1 MIKEAVFKSFDNTEA
16 LEQQL
21 SDRIAVG
28 LQEAIDKRG
37 EASLVV
43 SGGRT
48 PAGLFEKLS
57 QKPIDWSEVF
67 ITLADERWVDPEHH
81 DSNENMVRNCLLQH
95 RAANAKFRGLKN
107 MFATATAGVAMTTEQ
122 LANFPRPF
130 DVVILGMG
138 NDGHTCSWFPCA
150 DASQLDTA
158 LNTEA
163 LLCAVQPQT
172 APYERITF
180 SRSAILNSRQ
190 IYLHLVGEQK
200 LDVYK
205 KALSSDEISEMPI
218 RAVLAQHKTPVDVFW
233 SA

>member
-1 MIKEAVFKSFDNTEA
+1 MIKEAVFKSFDSPES

-21 SDRIAVG
+21 AERIAAQ
-28 LQEAIDKRG
+28 LQDAIDKRG
-37 EASLVV
+37 TASLVV

-48 PAGLFEKLS
+48 PTGLFNKLS
-57 QKPIDWSEVF
+57 EKAIDWSEVF
-67 ITLADERWVDPEHH
+67 VTLADERWVAVDDA
-81 DSNENMVRNCLLQH
+81 DSNENTVRQCLLKN

-107 MFATATAGVAMTTEQ
+107 MFASAAAGVDMTTEQ

-150 DASQLDTA
+150 APAQLDTA
-158 LNTEA
+158 LNTDA

-180 SRSAILNSRQ
+180 SRRAILNSRQ

-205 KALSSDEISEMPI
+205 KALESDDIKAMPI
-218 RAVLAQHKTPVDVFW
+218 RAVLAQHTTPVDVFW

>member
-21 SDRIAVG
+21 ADRIAAG

-43 SGGRT
+43 SGGKT
-48 PAGLFEKLS
+48 PTGLFNKLS
-57 QKPIDWSEVF
+57 HKPIDWSEVF
-67 ITLADERWVDPEHH
+67 ITLADERWVDADHQ
-81 DSNENMVRNCLLQH
+81 DSNENTVRSVLLQN

-107 MFATATAGVAMTTEQ
+107 MFATAAAGVDMTTEQ

-130 DVVILGMG
+130 DIVILGMG

-150 DASQLDTA
+150 APTELNTA
-158 LNTEA
+158 LNTDA
-163 LLCAVQPQT
+163 LLCAVQPTT

-180 SRSAILNSRQ
+180 SKKAILNSRQ

-205 KALSSDEISEMPI
+205 KALASDVVTEMPI